1 MRNSHGAAPLGVA
14 LIGSGRM
21 GSFHAETLARRLPG
35 ARLAAVADAAP
46 GAADRLVGAL
56 GAGRAYRDAAQLWD
70 DPDVDA
76 VVIATPARTPTSW
89 SPRPGPARPCSAR
102 SRWPSPWPTPTGP
115 SMPRVPPAWC
125 CRSASTGGSRPT
137 GPRPGS

>member
-46 GAADRLVGAL
+46 GAADRLVGAV
-56 GAGRAYRDAAQLWD
+56 GAGRAYPDAAQLWG

-76 VVIATPARTPTSW
+76 VLIAPPA
-89 SPRPGPARPCSAR
+89 
-102 SRWPSPWPTPTGP
+102 PTPP
-115 SMPRVPPAWC
+115 PPLVAPPRARQGRV
-125 CRSASTGGSRPT
+125 
-137 GPRPGS
+137 